1 MFCSRFQFR
10 HHCHLHYHCQHCL
23 DALVSNSRFMDGAFT
38 SIVAGF
44 EPKDIS

>member
-1 MFCSRFQFR
+1 MFCSRFQFC
-10 HHCHLHYHCQHCL
+10 HHCHLRYCL